1 MFTHLSEGARAFS
14 TGDGHALALDCGIEN
29 RSRAD
34 VNFSERGKSDI
45 IQENRMRV

>member
-1 MFTHLSEGARAFS
+1 MRARFRLISE
-14 TGDGHALALDCGIEN
+14 GHALALDCGIEN
-29 RSRAD
+29 RSRAE